1 MSRSW
6 PTSWEPADVFSLLE
20 ALPLGVCVRAA
31 RDGRIAVWNAKAA
44 ELLGI
49 PGDRAVGRQAQAVL
63 TDDQLRFLTSADH
76 AADYEQAP
84 SEGEPMAVMATAGP
98 IRWMAIRTSRLEM
111 PAEGAVLLSVFEDVT
126 SRKWTE
132 EVREEQARFLQAVL
146 DALPAPIF
154 YKNRHGVYVGGNQAF
169 AEYLGIPLDEILGK
183 TVHDVAPPHL
193 AKVYHEH
200 DVALMRQGGKQAYE
214 SRVVYADGSERDVI
228 FHKSVVDHVGNAFSG
243 LVGIML
249 DITERKRAE
258 DALARS
264 EARLRRV
271 FESYRDVYY
280 ELELETG
287 VIVELTPSAEDHI
300 GYPPEELIGRP
311 VASFYADPGA
321 RDQFIKAL
329 RERGEVSDYEIAL
342 VHRDGSILHCS
353 LNAALVPGEKQSD
366 PARVIGTIRDVSERR
381 RIERER
387 LEMTRRLE
395 QAQRGE
401 SLRLMAAGVAHD
413 FNNILLSLLTNAE
426 IAQESLSEDTP
437 GGRALA
443 NVIRDGQRAAE
454 LAGRMLDYSGGGSF
468 MPETLDM
475 AEVLHEHE
483 GRIAEAAEG
492 GEVLL
497 EATEG
502 LPPVE
507 GSGDQ
512 LLQAVLNL
520 VANAAEAYEGAP
532 RTVHVRVGVREVDAV
547 YRASTALEGRVEDG
561 PHVYIDVEDSASG
574 MAGEVRRRALEPFFT
589 TRFHGRGLGLSAALG
604 IITAHRGGLEI
615 HTRPGAGTRV
625 RLLIPCSERRAQRRP
640 LEAPAD
646 GPAKW
651 PPSKPVLIAD
661 DEESVRAVM
670 ATVLEAAGAG
680 VVLAA
685 DGQEAVNLVERD
697 PTRFCVAVLDLSMPR
712 LTGDE
717 ALLAIRRVAP
727 KLPALITSGFSERD
741 LTDNV
746 LSLRGV
752 GFLQKPYRAKDLV
765 ARVRDMLP
773 GASAPGPEHV

>member
-1 MSRSW
+1 M
-6 PTSWEPADVFSLLE
+6 E

-31 RDGRIAVWNAKAA
+31 GDDRIALWNAKAA
-44 ELLGI
+44 ELVGI
-49 PGDRAVGRQAQAVL
+49 PADRAVGRQAQAVL

-76 AADYEQAP
+76 AADSEQAP

-154 YKNRHGVYVGGNQAF
+154 YKNRHGVYVGGNQAL
-169 AEYLGIPLDEILGK
+169 ADYVGLPLDEILGK
-183 TVHDVAPPHL
+183 TVHDIAPPHL
-193 AKVYHEH
+193 AKVYHER
-200 DVALMRQGGKQAYE
+200 DVALMRQGGTQEYE
-214 SRVVYADGSERDVI
+214 SRVIYADGTEHDVI

-243 LVGIML
+243 LVGIIL

-258 DALARS
+258 EALAHS

-287 VIVELTPSAEDHI
+287 KILELTPSAEDHI
-300 GYPPEELIGRP
+300 GHPIDEMIGQP
-311 VASFYADPGA
+311 VAALYADEGA
-321 RDQFIKAL
+321 RDRFVQTLQEK
-329 RERGEVSDYEIAL
+329 GEVSDYEISL

-353 LNAALVPGEKQSD
+353 LNAALVPGESPGD
-366 PARVIGTIRDVSERR
+366 PARVIGTIRDVGERR
-381 RIERER
+381 RMERER

-413 FNNILLSLLTNAE
+413 FNNILLSLITNAE
-426 IAQESLSEDTP
+426 IAQEDLPGDTP
-437 GGRALA
+437 AGQALA

-475 AEVLHEHE
+475 AEILRAHQ
-483 GRIAEAAEG
+483 GRMAELAEG
-492 GEVLL
+492 CRLQL
-497 EATEG
+497 EASEG

-520 VANAAEAYEGAP
+520 VANAAEAYEGTP
-532 RTVHVRVGVREVDAV
+532 GTIHVRVGVREVDAV

-561 PHVYIDVEDSASG
+561 PHIYIDVEDSGSG
-574 MAGEVRRRALEPFFT
+574 MPGEVRRRALEPFFT

-604 IITAHRGGLEI
+604 IVTAHRGGLEI

-625 RLLIPCSERRAQRRP
+625 RLLIPSSERRTERRP
-640 LEAPAD
+640 LEASSE
-646 GPAKW
+646 GPVQW
-651 PPSKPVLIAD
+651 PPLKPILIAD
-661 DEESVRAVM
+661 DEESVRTVM
-670 ATVLEAAGAG
+670 ATVLEAAGAR
-680 VVLAA
+680 VVLAS

-697 PTRFCVAVLDLSMPR
+697 PSRFCVAVLDLSMPR

-741 LTDNV
+741 LTEGV

-773 GASAPGPEHV
+773 GPSAPDPKPT